1 MENKVNKLIKIEELQ
16 IGDEVIVR
24 GLDLNYMK
32 IIRPPKQQQKQYKI
46 GNQVNNYTVW
56 ASSKCKRM
64 NGSIFSNQPQFDKE
78 VYFDF
83 AGKSIWLVKRAG
95 INK

>member
-1 MENKVNKLIKIEELQ
+1 MDGVNKVISQEQLQ
-16 IGDEVIVR
+16 VGDEVIVR
-24 GLDLNYMK
+24 GQDLNYME
-32 IIRPPKQQQKQYKI
+32 IIRPPKQKQKQYKI

-64 NGSIFSNQPQFDKE
+64 NGTMFMNNSKWDKD
-78 VYFDF
+78 VHFDF
-83 AGKSIWLVKRAG
+83 TDKSIWLVKRIG